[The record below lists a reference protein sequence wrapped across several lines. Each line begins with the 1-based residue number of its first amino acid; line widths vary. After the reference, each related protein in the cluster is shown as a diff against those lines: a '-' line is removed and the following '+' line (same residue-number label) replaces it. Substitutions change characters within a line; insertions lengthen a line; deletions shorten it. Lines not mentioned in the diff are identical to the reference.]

1 MKLNKLYYFTL
12 ITFLI
17 SLKGHSQLNASVIGA
32 AQVLDN
38 NCFLITPAVND
49 QSGGVWY
56 DNPIDFSN
64 DFTIYYQSYFGS
76 NDADGADGMAL
87 VIKQNSNPA
96 IGDTGAFIG
105 YGGIDQSLI
114 VEFDT
119 FQNNGGADQGPE
131 AFSDPTYDHIAIM
144 KNGVANHAS
153 SSNLAG
159 PTQASDNSVNI
170 EDGVDHEVKIEW
182 VSSSQTLK
190 VYFDCNLRLSI
201 TEDFKNTIFEGDSSV
216 YFGFVGSTGG
226 LNNIHRVCFN
236 SVSFIEN
243 LVLEDET
250 ICEGE
255 NIQIDASIPSGDSY
269 LWSPEQ
275 GVSDINS
282 ASPILSPTET
292 TTYIV
297 TVTDICGDPSTQS
310 VTINVTQS
318 DQAPLF
324 DQIDPICFEDV
335 LDPLPNTSIEGVT
348 GTWSP
353 ALDNTVSTEYTFTPD
368 DGQCASIA
376 EMTII
381 VLPLTNP
388 DFTQIDNVCEGTDTW
403 AGGSPFPAASNNGI
417 IGVWTPSFDAYNTTT
432 YNFNPDDGQC
442 ASTTEMTIVIIPQTN
457 PDFTQIND
465 TCEGAL
471 IILPAISNEGI
482 IGTWSPEIN
491 NTITTEY
498 TFTPDPDQCANQTNM
513 TIVINEKVNPVFDSV
528 DTICSGE
535 IITEFPATSLDGITG
550 TWSPALDNTVTTTY
564 TFTPNDGECAN
575 PINTTITVLPNTE
588 STFNQLDAI
597 CEGESL
603 TLPLTSIEGITGTWL
618 PAIDNTLTTEYT
630 FTPSPNQC
638 ASEATM
644 VVTVTPLII
653 PAFTEI
659 GTICFGDT
667 LSDLPTTSINNITG
681 TWSPAINNTVSTEYA
696 FTSDDGQCAL
706 DTTMTITV
714 LEEIEP
720 EFTQIDP
727 ICIGQIISPLP
738 QISNNNISG
747 TWTPALNNL
756 ETATYTFTP
765 ESGQCSYSTTMTIE
779 VGTFSPISITAS
791 NISNDFDS
799 NQIISVAASGGSG
812 NYEFQLDGG
821 SWQSSSIFEYV
832 TGCEEHIVVARDI
845 DGCIFETQTSVMIM
859 DYPKFFTPNGDGY
872 NDTWN
877 IKCLR
882 ENPVAKVS
890 VFDRFGKLIISF
902 SPRENSWDG
911 RFNGQLLPGSD
922 YWFVAEYLNNNGI
935 QATFRSHFSLRY

>member
-17 SLKGHSQLNASVIGA
+17 FSKGHSQLNASVIGA

-144 KNGVANHAS
+144 KNGVADHAS

-159 PTQASDNSVNI
+159 PIQASDNSVNI

-182 VSSSQTLK
+182 ISSSQTLK

-471 IILPAISNEGI
+471 ITLPTISNEGI

-513 TIVINEKVNPVFDSV
+513 TVVINEKVNPVFDSV
-528 DTICSGE
+528 DTICSGD
-535 IITEFPATSLDGITG
+535 IITEFPATSLNGIIG

-756 ETATYTFTP
+756 ETTTYTFTP

-779 VGTFSPISITAS
+779 VGTFSPISITAT

-799 NQIISVAASGGSG
+799 NQIISVTASGGSG

-821 SWQSSSIFEYV
+821 SWQSNSIFEYV

>member
-56 DNPIDFSN
+56 DNLIDFSN

-144 KNGVANHAS
+144 KNGVADHAS

-182 VSSSQTLK
+182 ISSSQTLK

-403 AGGSPFPAASNNGI
+403 AGGSPFPAVSNNGI

-471 IILPAISNEGI
+471 IILPATSNEGI

-491 NTITTEY
+491 NTTTTEY

-513 TIVINEKVNPVFDSV
+513 TVVINEKINPVFDSV

-535 IITEFPATSLDGITG
+535 IITEFPATSLNGITG

-618 PAIDNTLTTEYT
+618 PAINNTLTTEYT

-638 ASEATM
+638 ASDATM
-644 VVTVTPLII
+644 VVTVTALII
-653 PAFTEI
+653 PTFTEI
-659 GTICFGDT
+659 GTICIGDT
-667 LSDLPTTSINNITG
+667 LPELPSTSINNITG
-681 TWSPAINNTVSTEYA
+681 TWSPAINNTASAEYT
-696 FTSDDGQCAL
+696 FTPDNGQCAL
-706 DTTMTITV
+706 DTTMTVTV

-738 QISNNNISG
+738 QVSNNNITG
-747 TWTPALNNL
+747 TWSPALNNL
-756 ETATYTFTP
+756 ETTTYTFTP
-765 ESGQCSYSTTMTIE
+765 ENGQCSYLTSMTIE

-799 NQIISVAASGGSG
+799 NQIISVTASGGSG

-821 SWQSSSIFEYV
+821 SWQTNSTFEYV
-832 TGCEEHIVVARDI
+832 TGCEEHIVAARDI

>member
-56 DNPIDFSN
+56 DNLIDFSN

-144 KNGVANHAS
+144 KNGVADHAS

-159 PTQASDNSVNI
+159 PIQASDNSVNI

-182 VSSSQTLK
+182 ISSSQTLK

-335 LDPLPNTSIEGVT
+335 LDPLPNASIEGVT

-381 VLPLTNP
+381 VLPLTSP

-417 IGVWTPSFDAYNTTT
+417 IGVWNPSFDAYNTTT
-432 YNFNPDDGQC
+432 YNFSPDDGQC

-457 PDFTQIND
+457 PEFTQIND

-471 IILPAISNEGI
+471 ITLPTISNEGI

-491 NTITTEY
+491 NTTTTEY

-513 TIVINEKVNPVFDSV
+513 TVVINEKINPVFDSV

-535 IITEFPATSLDGITG
+535 IITEFPATSLNGITG

-588 STFNQLDAI
+588 STFNQMDAI

-638 ASEATM
+638 ASDATM
-644 VVTVTPLII
+644 VVTVTALII
-653 PAFTEI
+653 PTFTEI
-659 GTICFGDT
+659 GTICIGDT
-667 LSDLPTTSINNITG
+667 LPELPSTSINNITG
-681 TWSPAINNTVSTEYA
+681 TWSPAINNTASAEYT
-696 FTSDDGQCAL
+696 FTPDNGQCAL
-706 DTTMTITV
+706 DTTMTVTV

-738 QISNNNISG
+738 QVSNNNITG
-747 TWTPALNNL
+747 TWSPALNNL
-756 ETATYTFTP
+756 ETTTYTFTP
-765 ESGQCSYSTTMTIE
+765 ENGQCSYLTSMTIE

-799 NQIISVAASGGSG
+799 NQIISVTASGGSG

-821 SWQSSSIFEYV
+821 SWQTNSTFEYV
-832 TGCEEHIVVARDI
+832 TGCEEHIVAARDI

-859 DYPKFFTPNGDGY
+859 DYPKFLTPNGDGY

-877 IKCLR
+877 IKCLK
-882 ENPVAKVS
+882 ENPLAKVS
-890 VFDRFGKLIISF
+890 VFDRFGKLITTFKPI
-902 SPRENSWDG
+902 ENSWNG
-911 RFNGQLLPGSD
+911 TFNGQLLPASD

>member
-144 KNGVANHAS
+144 KNGVADHAS

-159 PTQASDNSVNI
+159 PIQASDNSVNI

-182 VSSSQTLK
+182 ISSSQTLK

-324 DQIDPICFEDV
+324 DQIDPICFEDF

-471 IILPAISNEGI
+471 ITLPTISNEGI

-513 TIVINEKVNPVFDSV
+513 TVVINEKVNPVFDSV
-528 DTICSGE
+528 DTICSGD
-535 IITEFPATSLDGITG
+535 IITEFPATSLNGITG

-681 TWSPAINNTVSTEYA
+681 TWSPAINNTVSTEYE

-747 TWTPALNNL
+747 AWTPALNNL
-756 ETATYTFTP
+756 ETTTYTFTP

-821 SWQSSSIFEYV
+821 SWQSNSIFEYV

-859 DYPKFFTPNGDGY
+859 DYPKFLTPNGDGY

-922 YWFVAEYLNNNGI
+922 YWFVAEYLKNNGI

>member
-1 MKLNKLYYFTL
+1 MKLKKLYYFTL

-17 SLKGHSQLNASVIGA
+17 FSKGHSQLNASVIGA

-131 AFSDPTYDHIAIM
+131 AFSDPSYDHIAIM
-144 KNGVANHAS
+144 KNGVADHAS

-159 PTQASDNSVNI
+159 PIQASDNSVNI

-182 VSSSQTLK
+182 ISSSQTLK

-236 SVSFIEN
+236 SISFIEN

-471 IILPAISNEGI
+471 ITLPTISNEGI

-513 TIVINEKVNPVFDSV
+513 TVVINEKVNPVFDSV

-535 IITEFPATSLDGITG
+535 IITEFPATSLNGITG

-667 LSDLPTTSINNITG
+667 LSGLPTTSINNITG
-681 TWSPAINNTVSTEYA
+681 TWSPAINNTVSTEYE

-738 QISNNNISG
+738 QISINNISG

-756 ETATYTFTP
+756 ETTTYTFTP

-799 NQIISVAASGGSG
+799 NQIISVTASGGSG

-821 SWQSSSIFEYV
+821 SWQSNSIFEYV
-832 TGCEEHIVVARDI
+832 TGCEEHIVAARDI
-845 DGCIFETQTSVMIM
+845 DGCIFEAQTSVMIM

-882 ENPVAKVS
+882 ENPIAKVS
-890 VFDRFGKLIISF
+890 VFDRFGKLIITF
-902 SPRENSWDG
+902 RPRENSWDG
-911 RFNGQLLPGSD
+911 KFNGQLLPGSD
-922 YWFVAEYLNNNGI
+922 YWFVAEYLSNSGI
-935 QATFRSHFSLRY
+935 QATFRSHFSLRH

>member
-56 DNPIDFSN
+56 DNLIDFSN

-144 KNGVANHAS
+144 KNGVADHAS

-182 VSSSQTLK
+182 ISSSQTLK

-335 LDPLPNTSIEGVT
+335 LDPLPNASIEGVT

-513 TIVINEKVNPVFDSV
+513 TVVINEKVNPVFDSV

-535 IITEFPATSLDGITG
+535 IITEFPATSLNGITG

-756 ETATYTFTP
+756 ETTAYTFTP

-821 SWQSSSIFEYV
+821 SWQSNSIFEYV

>member
-1 MKLNKLYYFTL
+1 MKLNKIYYFTL
-12 ITFLI
+12 IIFLI
-17 SLKGHSQLNASVIGA
+17 SSKGHSQLNASVIGS

-144 KNGVANHAS
+144 KNGVADHAS

-182 VSSSQTLK
+182 ISSSQTLK

-403 AGGSPFPAASNNGI
+403 TGGSPFPVASNNGI
-417 IGVWTPSFDAYNTTT
+417 IGVWTPSFDAFNTTT
-432 YNFNPDDGQC
+432 YIFSPDDGQC
-442 ASTTEMTIVIIPQTN
+442 ASTAEMTIVIIPQTN
-457 PDFTQIND
+457 PNFTQIND
-465 TCEGAL
+465 TCEGAQ
-471 IILPAISNEGI
+471 ITLPTISNEGI
-482 IGTWSPEIN
+482 TGTWSPQIN

-513 TIVINEKVNPVFDSV
+513 TVVINEKVNPVFDSV

-535 IITEFPATSLDGITG
+535 IITEFPTTSLNGIIG
-550 TWSPALDNTVTTTY
+550 TWSPALDNTETTTY

-756 ETATYTFTP
+756 ETTTYTFTP

-821 SWQSSSIFEYV
+821 SWQSNSIFEYV

>member
-144 KNGVANHAS
+144 KNGVADHAS

-182 VSSSQTLK
+182 ISSSQTLK

-417 IGVWTPSFDAYNTTT
+417 IGLWTPSFDAYNTTT

-513 TIVINEKVNPVFDSV
+513 TVVINEKVNPVFDSV

-535 IITEFPATSLDGITG
+535 IISEFPATSLNGITG

-681 TWSPAINNTVSTEYA
+681 TWSPAINNTVSTEYE

-756 ETATYTFTP
+756 ETTTYTFTP

-821 SWQSSSIFEYV
+821 SWQSNSIFEYV

>member
-56 DNPIDFSN
+56 DNLIDFSN

-144 KNGVANHAS
+144 KNGVADHAS

-159 PTQASDNSVNI
+159 PIQASDNSVNI

-182 VSSSQTLK
+182 ISSSQTLK

-471 IILPAISNEGI
+471 ITLPTISNEGI

-491 NTITTEY
+491 NTTTTEY

-513 TIVINEKVNPVFDSV
+513 TVVINEKINPVFDSV

-535 IITEFPATSLDGITG
+535 IITEFPATSLNGITG

-603 TLPLTSIEGITGTWL
+603 ILPLTSIEGITGTWL

-681 TWSPAINNTVSTEYA
+681 TWSPAINNTVSTEYS

-756 ETATYTFTP
+756 ETTAYTFTP

-821 SWQSSSIFEYV
+821 SWQSNSIFEYV

>member
-144 KNGVANHAS
+144 KNGVADHAS

-159 PTQASDNSVNI
+159 PIQASDNSVNI

-182 VSSSQTLK
+182 ISSSQTLK

-471 IILPAISNEGI
+471 ITLPTISNEGI

-513 TIVINEKVNPVFDSV
+513 TVVINEKVNPVFDSV
-528 DTICSGE
+528 DTICSGD
-535 IITEFPATSLDGITG
+535 IITEFPATSLNGITG

-681 TWSPAINNTVSTEYA
+681 TWSPAINNTVSTEYE

-756 ETATYTFTP
+756 ETTTYTFTP

-799 NQIISVAASGGSG
+799 NQIISVTASGGSG

-821 SWQSSSIFEYV
+821 SWQSNSIFEYV

-859 DYPKFFTPNGDGY
+859 DYPKFLTPNGDGY

>member
-144 KNGVANHAS
+144 KNGVADHAS

-182 VSSSQTLK
+182 ISSSQTLK

-403 AGGSPFPAASNNGI
+403 AGGSPFPAVSNNGI

-513 TIVINEKVNPVFDSV
+513 TVVINEKVNPVFDSV

-535 IITEFPATSLDGITG
+535 IITEFPATSLNGITG

-564 TFTPNDGECAN
+564 TFTPNDDECAN

-706 DTTMTITV
+706 NTTMTITV

-756 ETATYTFTP
+756 ETTAYTFTP

-821 SWQSSSIFEYV
+821 SWQSNSIFEYV

>member
-1 MKLNKLYYFTL
+1 MNVKKLYYFTL

-17 SLKGHSQLNASVIGA
+17 FSKGHSQLNASVIGA

-131 AFSDPTYDHIAIM
+131 AFSDPSYDHIAIM
-144 KNGVANHAS
+144 KNGVADHAS

-159 PTQASDNSVNI
+159 PIQASDNSVNI

-182 VSSSQTLK
+182 ISSSQTLK

-236 SVSFIEN
+236 SISFIEN

-471 IILPAISNEGI
+471 ITLPTISNEGI

-513 TIVINEKVNPVFDSV
+513 TVVINEKVNPVFDSV

-535 IITEFPATSLDGITG
+535 IITEFPATSLNGITG

-667 LSDLPTTSINNITG
+667 LSGLPTTSINNITG
-681 TWSPAINNTVSTEYA
+681 TWSPAINNTVSTEYE

-738 QISNNNISG
+738 QISINNISG

-756 ETATYTFTP
+756 ETTTYTFTP

-799 NQIISVAASGGSG
+799 NQIISVTASGGSG

-821 SWQSSSIFEYV
+821 SWQSNSIFEYV
-832 TGCEEHIVVARDI
+832 TGCEEHIVAARDI

-882 ENPVAKVS
+882 ENPIAKVS
-890 VFDRFGKLIISF
+890 VFDRFGKLIITF
-902 SPRENSWDG
+902 RPRENSWDG
-911 RFNGQLLPGSD
+911 KFNGQLLPGSD
-922 YWFVAEYLNNNGI
+922 YWFVAEYLSNSGI
-935 QATFRSHFSLRY
+935 QATFRSHFSLRH

>member
-144 KNGVANHAS
+144 KNGVADHAS

-182 VSSSQTLK
+182 ISSSQTLK

-335 LDPLPNTSIEGVT
+335 LDPLPNASIEGVT

-417 IGVWTPSFDAYNTTT
+417 IGVWNPSFDAYNTTT
-432 YNFNPDDGQC
+432 YNFSPDDGQC

-457 PDFTQIND
+457 PEFTQIND

-471 IILPAISNEGI
+471 ITLPTISNEGI

-491 NTITTEY
+491 NTTTTEY

-513 TIVINEKVNPVFDSV
+513 TVVINEKINPVFDSV

-535 IITEFPATSLDGITG
+535 IITEFPATSLNGITG

-756 ETATYTFTP
+756 ETTAYTFTP

-821 SWQSSSIFEYV
+821 SWQSNSIFEYV

-935 QATFRSHFSLRY
+935 QASFRSHFSLRY

>member
-56 DNPIDFSN
+56 DNLIDFSN

-144 KNGVANHAS
+144 KNGVADHAS

-159 PTQASDNSVNI
+159 PIQASDNSVNI

-182 VSSSQTLK
+182 ISSSQTLK

-335 LDPLPNTSIEGVT
+335 LDPLPNASIEGVT

-417 IGVWTPSFDAYNTTT
+417 IGVWNPSFDAYNTTT

-513 TIVINEKVNPVFDSV
+513 TVVINEKINPVFDSV

-535 IITEFPATSLDGITG
+535 IITEFPATSLNGITG

-638 ASEATM
+638 ASDATM
-644 VVTVTPLII
+644 VVTVTALII
-653 PAFTEI
+653 PTFTEI
-659 GTICFGDT
+659 GTICIGDT
-667 LSDLPTTSINNITG
+667 LPELPSTSINNITG
-681 TWSPAINNTVSTEYA
+681 TWSPAINNIASAEYT
-696 FTSDDGQCAL
+696 FTPDNGQCAL
-706 DTTMTITV
+706 DTTMTVTV

-738 QISNNNISG
+738 QVSNNNITG
-747 TWTPALNNL
+747 TWSPALNNL
-756 ETATYTFTP
+756 ETTTYTFTP
-765 ESGQCSYSTTMTIE
+765 ENGQCSYLTSMTIE
-779 VGTFSPISITAS
+779 VGTFSPISISAS

-799 NQIISVAASGGSG
+799 NQIISVTASGGSG

-821 SWQSSSIFEYV
+821 SWQTNSTFEYV
-832 TGCEEHIVVARDI
+832 T
-845 DGCIFETQTSVMIM
+845 
-859 DYPKFFTPNGDGY
+859 
-872 NDTWN
+872 
-877 IKCLR
+877 
-882 ENPVAKVS
+882 
-890 VFDRFGKLIISF
+890 
-902 SPRENSWDG
+902 
-911 RFNGQLLPGSD
+911 
-922 YWFVAEYLNNNGI
+922 
-935 QATFRSHFSLRY
+935 

>member
-144 KNGVANHAS
+144 KNGVADHAS

-182 VSSSQTLK
+182 ISSSQTLK

-471 IILPAISNEGI
+471 ITLPTISNEGI

-513 TIVINEKVNPVFDSV
+513 TVVINEKVNPVFDSV
-528 DTICSGE
+528 DTICSGD
-535 IITEFPATSLDGITG
+535 IITEFPATSLNGITG

-681 TWSPAINNTVSTEYA
+681 TWSPAINNTVSTEYE

-747 TWTPALNNL
+747 AWTPALNNL
-756 ETATYTFTP
+756 ETTTYTFTP

-799 NQIISVAASGGSG
+799 NQIISVTASGGSG

-821 SWQSSSIFEYV
+821 SWQSNSIFEYV

>member
-17 SLKGHSQLNASVIGA
+17 FSKGHSQLNASVIGA

-144 KNGVANHAS
+144 KNGVADHAS

-159 PTQASDNSVNI
+159 PIQASDNSVNI

-182 VSSSQTLK
+182 ISSSQTLK

-471 IILPAISNEGI
+471 ITLPTISNEGI

-513 TIVINEKVNPVFDSV
+513 TVVINEKVNPVFDSV
-528 DTICSGE
+528 DTICSGD
-535 IITEFPATSLDGITG
+535 IITEFPATSLNGIIG

-681 TWSPAINNTVSTEYA
+681 TWSPAINNTVSTEYE

-756 ETATYTFTP
+756 ETTTYTFTP

-821 SWQSSSIFEYV
+821 SWQSNSIFEYV

-882 ENPVAKVS
+882 ENPLAKVS

>member
-1 MKLNKLYYFTL
+1 MKPNKIYYFTL
-12 ITFLI
+12 IIFLI
-17 SLKGHSQLNASVIGA
+17 SLKGHSQLNASVIGS

-96 IGDTGAFIG
+96 IGDTGAFVG

-144 KNGVANHAS
+144 KNGVADHAS
-153 SSNLAG
+153 PSNLAG
-159 PTQASDNSVNI
+159 PIQASNNSVNI

-182 VSSSQTLK
+182 ISSSQTLK

-269 LWSPEQ
+269 FWSPEQ

-282 ASPILSPTET
+282 ASPILSPIET
-292 TTYIV
+292 TTYTV
-297 TVTDICGDPSTQS
+297 SVTDICGDPSTQS
-310 VTINVTQS
+310 ITINVTQA

-353 ALDNTVSTEYTFTPD
+353 ELDNTASTEYTFTPD
-368 DGQCASIA
+368 EGQCASIA

-403 AGGSPFPAASNNGI
+403 TGGSPFPVASNNGI

-432 YNFNPDDGQC
+432 YIFSPDDGQC
-442 ASTTEMTIVIIPQTN
+442 ASTAEMTIVIIPQTN

-465 TCEGAL
+465 TCEGAQ
-471 IILPAISNEGI
+471 ITLPTISNEGI
-482 IGTWSPEIN
+482 TGTWSPEIN

-498 TFTPDPDQCANQTNM
+498 TFIPDPNQCANQTNM
-513 TIVINEKVNPVFDSV
+513 TIVINEKVNPIFDSV

-535 IITEFPATSLDGITG
+535 IITEFPTTSLNGITG
-550 TWSPALDNTVTTTY
+550 TWSPALDNTLTTTY

-575 PINTTITVLPNTE
+575 PTNTTITVLPNTE
-588 STFNQLDAI
+588 PTFNQLDAI

-756 ETATYTFTP
+756 ETTTYTFTP

-821 SWQSSSIFEYV
+821 SWQSNTIFEYV

-882 ENPVAKVS
+882 ENPLAKVS

>member
-144 KNGVANHAS
+144 KNGVADHAS

-182 VSSSQTLK
+182 ISSSQTLK

-513 TIVINEKVNPVFDSV
+513 TVVINEKVNPVFDSV

-535 IITEFPATSLDGITG
+535 IITEFPATSLNGITG

-681 TWSPAINNTVSTEYA
+681 TWSPAINNTVSTEYT

-756 ETATYTFTP
+756 ETTTYTFTP

-821 SWQSSSIFEYV
+821 SWQSNSIFEYV

>member
-144 KNGVANHAS
+144 KNGVADHAS

-182 VSSSQTLK
+182 ISSSQTLK

-513 TIVINEKVNPVFDSV
+513 TVVINEKVNPVFDSV

-535 IITEFPATSLDGITG
+535 IITEFPATSLNGITG

-681 TWSPAINNTVSTEYA
+681 TWSPAINNTVSTEYE

-756 ETATYTFTP
+756 ETTTYTFTP

-799 NQIISVAASGGSG
+799 NQIISVTASGGSG

-821 SWQSSSIFEYV
+821 SWQSNSIFEYV

>member
-144 KNGVANHAS
+144 KNGVADHAS

-159 PTQASDNSVNI
+159 PIQASDNSVNI

-182 VSSSQTLK
+182 ISSSQTLK

-471 IILPAISNEGI
+471 ITLPTISNEGI

-513 TIVINEKVNPVFDSV
+513 TVVINEKVNPVFDSV
-528 DTICSGE
+528 DTICSGD
-535 IITEFPATSLDGITG
+535 IITEFPATSLNGITG

-681 TWSPAINNTVSTEYA
+681 TWSPAINNTVSTEYK

-747 TWTPALNNL
+747 AWTPALNNL
-756 ETATYTFTP
+756 ETTTYTFTP

-799 NQIISVAASGGSG
+799 NQIISVTASGGSG

-821 SWQSSSIFEYV
+821 SWQSNSIFEYV

>member
-144 KNGVANHAS
+144 KNGVADHAS

-159 PTQASDNSVNI
+159 PIQASDNSVNI

-182 VSSSQTLK
+182 ISSSQTLK

-513 TIVINEKVNPVFDSV
+513 TVVINEKVNPVFDSV

-535 IITEFPATSLDGITG
+535 IITEFPATSLNGITG

-588 STFNQLDAI
+588 STFNQMDAI

-603 TLPLTSIEGITGTWL
+603 TLPLNSIEGITGTWL

-706 DTTMTITV
+706 NTTMTITV

-756 ETATYTFTP
+756 ETTAYTFTP

-821 SWQSSSIFEYV
+821 SWQSNSIFEYV

-859 DYPKFFTPNGDGY
+859 DYPKFFTPNGDVY

>member
-1 MKLNKLYYFTL
+1 
-12 ITFLI
+12 
-17 SLKGHSQLNASVIGA
+17 
-32 AQVLDN
+32 
-38 NCFLITPAVND
+38 
-49 QSGGVWY
+49 
-56 DNPIDFSN
+56 
-64 DFTIYYQSYFGS
+64 
-76 NDADGADGMAL
+76 
-87 VIKQNSNPA
+87 
-96 IGDTGAFIG
+96 
-105 YGGIDQSLI
+105 
-114 VEFDT
+114 
-119 FQNNGGADQGPE
+119 
-131 AFSDPTYDHIAIM
+131 
-144 KNGVANHAS
+144 
-153 SSNLAG
+153 
-159 PTQASDNSVNI
+159 
-170 EDGVDHEVKIEW
+170 
-182 VSSSQTLK
+182 
-190 VYFDCNLRLSI
+190 
-201 TEDFKNTIFEGDSSV
+201 
-216 YFGFVGSTGG
+216 
-226 LNNIHRVCFN
+226 
-236 SVSFIEN
+236 
-243 LVLEDET
+243 
-250 ICEGE
+250 
-255 NIQIDASIPSGDSY
+255 
-269 LWSPEQ
+269 
-275 GVSDINS
+275 
-282 ASPILSPTET
+282 
-292 TTYIV
+292 
-297 TVTDICGDPSTQS
+297 
-310 VTINVTQS
+310 
-318 DQAPLF
+318 
-324 DQIDPICFEDV
+324 
-335 LDPLPNTSIEGVT
+335 
-348 GTWSP
+348 
-353 ALDNTVSTEYTFTPD
+353 
-368 DGQCASIA
+368 
-376 EMTII
+376 
-381 VLPLTNP
+381 
-388 DFTQIDNVCEGTDTW
+388 
-403 AGGSPFPAASNNGI
+403 
-417 IGVWTPSFDAYNTTT
+417 
-432 YNFNPDDGQC
+432 
-442 ASTTEMTIVIIPQTN
+442 MTIVIIPQTN

-513 TIVINEKVNPVFDSV
+513 TVVINEKVNPVFDSV

-535 IITEFPATSLDGITG
+535 IITEFPATSLNGITG

-706 DTTMTITV
+706 NTTMTITV

-756 ETATYTFTP
+756 ETTAYTFTP

-821 SWQSSSIFEYV
+821 SWQSNSIFEYV

>member
-144 KNGVANHAS
+144 KNGVADHAS

-182 VSSSQTLK
+182 ISSSQTLK

-335 LDPLPNTSIEGVT
+335 LDPLPNASIEGVT

-417 IGVWTPSFDAYNTTT
+417 IGVWNPSFDAYNTTT
-432 YNFNPDDGQC
+432 YNFSPDDGQC

-457 PDFTQIND
+457 PEFTQIND

-471 IILPAISNEGI
+471 ITLPTISNEGI

-491 NTITTEY
+491 NTTTTEY

-513 TIVINEKVNPVFDSV
+513 TVVINEKINPVFDSV

-535 IITEFPATSLDGITG
+535 IITEFPATSLNGITG

-706 DTTMTITV
+706 NTTMTITV

-756 ETATYTFTP
+756 ETTAYTFTP

-821 SWQSSSIFEYV
+821 SWQSNSIFEYV

>member
-144 KNGVANHAS
+144 KNGVADHAS

-182 VSSSQTLK
+182 ISSSQTLK

-513 TIVINEKVNPVFDSV
+513 TVVINEKVNPVFDSV

-535 IITEFPATSLDGITG
+535 IITEFPATSLNGITG

-681 TWSPAINNTVSTEYA
+681 TWSPAINNTVSTEYT

-756 ETATYTFTP
+756 ETTTYTFTP

-821 SWQSSSIFEYV
+821 SWQSNSIFEYV

-882 ENPVAKVS
+882 ENPVAKIS

>member
-144 KNGVANHAS
+144 KNGVADHAS

-159 PTQASDNSVNI
+159 PIQASDNSVNI

-182 VSSSQTLK
+182 ISSSQTLK

-442 ASTTEMTIVIIPQTN
+442 ASTTEMTIVIIPQTS

-513 TIVINEKVNPVFDSV
+513 TVVINEKVNPVFDSV

-535 IITEFPATSLDGITG
+535 IITEFPATSLNGITG

-618 PAIDNTLTTEYT
+618 PAIDNSLTTEYT
-630 FTPSPNQC
+630 FSPSPNQC

-681 TWSPAINNTVSTEYA
+681 TWSPAINNTVSTEYT

-756 ETATYTFTP
+756 ETTTYTFTP

-821 SWQSSSIFEYV
+821 SWQSNSIFEYV

>member
-1 MKLNKLYYFTL
+1 MKLNKIYYFTL
-12 ITFLI
+12 IIFLI
-17 SLKGHSQLNASVIGA
+17 SSKGHSQLNASVIGS

-182 VSSSQTLK
+182 ISSSQTLK

-403 AGGSPFPAASNNGI
+403 TGGSPFPVASNNGI
-417 IGVWTPSFDAYNTTT
+417 IGVWTPSFDAFNTTT
-432 YNFNPDDGQC
+432 YIFSPDDGQC
-442 ASTTEMTIVIIPQTN
+442 ASTAEMTIVIIPQTN
-457 PDFTQIND
+457 PNFTQIND
-465 TCEGAL
+465 TCEGAQ
-471 IILPAISNEGI
+471 ITLPTISNEGI
-482 IGTWSPEIN
+482 TGTWSPQIN

-513 TIVINEKVNPVFDSV
+513 TVVINEKVNPVFDSV

-535 IITEFPATSLDGITG
+535 IITEFPTTSLNGIIG
-550 TWSPALDNTVTTTY
+550 TWSPALDNTETTTY

-821 SWQSSSIFEYV
+821 SWQSNSIFEYV

>member
-1 MKLNKLYYFTL
+1 MKLKKLYYFTL

-17 SLKGHSQLNASVIGA
+17 FSKGHSQLNASVIGA

-131 AFSDPTYDHIAIM
+131 AFSDPSYDHIAIM
-144 KNGVANHAS
+144 KNGVADHAS

-159 PTQASDNSVNI
+159 PIQASDNSVNI

-182 VSSSQTLK
+182 ISSSQTLK

-236 SVSFIEN
+236 SISFIEN

-471 IILPAISNEGI
+471 ITLPTISNEGI

-513 TIVINEKVNPVFDSV
+513 TVVINEKVNPVFDSV

-535 IITEFPATSLDGITG
+535 IITEFPATSLNGITG

-667 LSDLPTTSINNITG
+667 LSGLPTTSINNITG
-681 TWSPAINNTVSTEYA
+681 TWSPAINNTVSTEYE

-738 QISNNNISG
+738 QISINNISG

-756 ETATYTFTP
+756 ETTTYTFTP

-799 NQIISVAASGGSG
+799 NQIISVTASGGSG

-821 SWQSSSIFEYV
+821 SWQSNSIFEYV
-832 TGCEEHIVVARDI
+832 TGCEEHIVAARDI

-882 ENPVAKVS
+882 ENPIAKVS
-890 VFDRFGKLIISF
+890 VFDRFGKLIITF
-902 SPRENSWDG
+902 RPRENSWDG
-911 RFNGQLLPGSD
+911 KFNGQLLPGSD
-922 YWFVAEYLNNNGI
+922 YWFVAEYLSNSGI
-935 QATFRSHFSLRY
+935 QATFRSHFSLRH

>member
-144 KNGVANHAS
+144 KNGVADHAS

-182 VSSSQTLK
+182 ISSSQTLK

-513 TIVINEKVNPVFDSV
+513 TVVINEKVNPVFDSV

-535 IITEFPATSLDGITG
+535 IITEFPATSLNGITG

-603 TLPLTSIEGITGTWL
+603 TLPLTSVEGITGTWL

-681 TWSPAINNTVSTEYA
+681 TWSPAINNTVSTEYT

-756 ETATYTFTP
+756 ETTTYTFTP

-779 VGTFSPISITAS
+779 VGTFSPISITAT

-821 SWQSSSIFEYV
+821 SWQSNSIFEYV

-882 ENPVAKVS
+882 ENPVAKIS

-935 QATFRSHFSLRY
+935 QATFRSHFSLRH

>member
-144 KNGVANHAS
+144 KNGVADHAS

-182 VSSSQTLK
+182 ISSSQTLK

-471 IILPAISNEGI
+471 ITLPTISNEGI

-513 TIVINEKVNPVFDSV
+513 TVVINEKVNPVFDSV

-535 IITEFPATSLDGITG
+535 IITEFPATSLNGITG

-681 TWSPAINNTVSTEYA
+681 TWSPAINNTVSTEYT

-756 ETATYTFTP
+756 ETTTYTFTP

-821 SWQSSSIFEYV
+821 SWQSNSIFEYV

-882 ENPVAKVS
+882 ENPVAKIS